1 MACCEYIYILLLH
14 SYVGS
19 CPLVLLA
26 EAVCEAVIRQIK
38 SVLNPGRGQCIMQV
52 LVLQNWKRGPFLCR
66 QNKEAGIDMIQARH
80 KTSVIHNAR
89 TENYDTI
96 QCNNN
101 HSLITRFPQFL
112 MFRPDQNNGGTSVH
126 HEGQKG
132 NLWTLFEKKFV
143 TLMKAIYIFRVNLE
157 LQTQGEI
164 TRWSLGIYMRRTLIQ
179 DAQIDQGPRAQKH

>member
-1 MACCEYIYILLLH
+1 
-14 SYVGS
+14 
-19 CPLVLLA
+19 
-26 EAVCEAVIRQIK
+26 
-38 SVLNPGRGQCIMQV
+38 
-52 LVLQNWKRGPFLCR
+52 
-66 QNKEAGIDMIQARH
+66 MIQARH
-80 KTSVIHNAR
+80 KTSVIHKAR